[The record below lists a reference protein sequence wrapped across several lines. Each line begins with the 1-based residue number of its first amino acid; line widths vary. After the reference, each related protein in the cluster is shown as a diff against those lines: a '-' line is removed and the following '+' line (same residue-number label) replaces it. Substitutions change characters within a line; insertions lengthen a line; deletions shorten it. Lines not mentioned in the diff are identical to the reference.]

1 LEEGMALI
9 LLILIGAVLGW
20 LSSIVTRT
28 EDRNGVLTEVGIGVA
43 SSLVAGLLANNGS
56 IIGGLSAT
64 ALLAALA
71 GTIAVLVAY
80 YLYRRNRANA

>member
-1 LEEGMALI
+1 MEEGMALI

>member
-1 LEEGMALI
+1 MI

>member
-1 LEEGMALI
+1 MALI
-9 LLILIGAVLGW
+9 LLTLIGAVLGW

-28 EDRNGVLTEVGIGVA
+28 EDRNGVLTEVGVGVA

>member
-1 LEEGMALI
+1 MALI

>member
-1 LEEGMALI
+1 MI
-9 LLILIGAVLGW
+9 LLTLIGAVLGW

-28 EDRNGVLTEVGIGVA
+28 EDRNGVLTEVGVGVA